1 MKISE
6 LINDCLRLVGR
17 SDLIELSQSDNEEV
31 KSIRYSLLFC
41 YNAVID
47 ELSRGYFPV
56 RAEEIMYSSAK
67 RFAFTS
73 FKKTPLKI
81 IDVKSGD
88 KSIDWRILP
97 GYLSCN
103 STQIA
108 VVYEY
113 VPDKCTENSDFIY
126 PDYAVGSTLVEYGMA
141 AEYLLICGDVQG
153 SAAWESKYHGEI
165 DRLLAL
171 QTVKDRIPPRRW
183 I

>member
-17 SDLIELSQSDNEEV
+17 CDLAELTQPDDEA
-31 KSIRYSLLFC
+31 KSVRYTLLFC

-47 ELSRGYFPV
+47 ELSRGYFPIST
-56 RAEEIMYSSAK
+56 EEEMYSSAK
-67 RFAFTS
+67 RFSFTS

-81 IDVKSGD
+81 IGVKSGS
-88 KSIDWRILP
+88 KSVSWRILP
-97 GYLSCN
+97 GYLSCDC
-103 STQIA
+103 TKIT
-108 VVYEY
+108 VTYEY
-113 VPDKCTENSDFIY
+113 VPDKCTENSDFVY

-165 DRLLAL
+165 ERLLAL
-171 QTVKDRIPPRRW
+171 QTVRERIPPRRW